1 MYFQAIYADRAFS
14 QACIGCHNAHPR
26 STKQDFKI
34 NDVLGGVLISFPL
47 E

>member
-1 MYFQAIYADRAFS
+1 MFLPEELTFS